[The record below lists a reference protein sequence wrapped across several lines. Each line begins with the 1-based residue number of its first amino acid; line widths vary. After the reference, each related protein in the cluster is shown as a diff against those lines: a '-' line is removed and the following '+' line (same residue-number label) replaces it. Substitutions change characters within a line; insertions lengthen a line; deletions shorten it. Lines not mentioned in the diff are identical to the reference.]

1 MSNRGWIEVGL
12 EVMPITSVTLSD
24 GRGPGERAPTRLYA
38 RARTFRVVTT
48 AHKDGSVRKF
58 Y

>member
-48 AHKDGSVRKF
+48 AHKDGSVRK
-58 Y
+58 